1 MSERQEKAAPAADFW
16 LHMGLVLFIAAY
28 FGAVFFWFARLF
40 VTGGTEEHVVMS
52 LVIPVLLVLG
62 VVSVVGLLLI
72 VLEGRRA
79 SRDKRQET

>member
-1 MSERQEKAAPAADFW
+1 MSELQQKKTPPLDFW
-16 LHMGLVLFIAAY
+16 LHMGLVLFVAAY

-52 LVIPVLLVLG
+52 LVIPVLMVLG
-62 VVSVVGLLLI
+62 LVSVIGLLLI

-79 SRDKRQET
+79 SKDERRET